1 MENENRKGILRLGK
15 TEQNEIEQRQK
26 KKSKGKR

>member
-1 MENENRKGILRLGK
+1 MENENRKGILGLGK
-15 TEQNEIEQRQK
+15 TEQKEIEQRQK